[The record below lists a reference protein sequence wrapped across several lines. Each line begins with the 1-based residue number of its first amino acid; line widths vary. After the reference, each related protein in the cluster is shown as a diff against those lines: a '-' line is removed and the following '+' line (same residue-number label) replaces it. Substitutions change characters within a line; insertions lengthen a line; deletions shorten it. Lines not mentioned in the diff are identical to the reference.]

1 MKSYNHLFEKV
12 LEEDNRR
19 LAIKNASRGK
29 SKRKLRYFTADIERT
44 VAKSYNWI
52 LNYRNSE
59 HRVVIIHDGVGRKQR
74 KIIVPTF
81 EELTVQHAVVAAMK
95 PIFLKGMYE
104 HSYASIPGRG
114 VHLGK
119 KCIER
124 WIRTDRKKCKVCFKN
139 GY

>member
-52 LNYRNSE
+52 LN
-59 HRVVIIHDGVGRKQR
+59 
-74 KIIVPTF
+74 
-81 EELTVQHAVVAAMK
+81 
-95 PIFLKGMYE
+95 
-104 HSYASIPGRG
+104 
-114 VHLGK
+114 
-119 KCIER
+119 
-124 WIRTDRKKCKVCFKN
+124 
-139 GY
+139 